1 MIVILGC
8 ETGPEKGFYTCYY
21 KPCHKPGTEQI
32 KGPSGKFIAVFLNG
46 HVNMDSKSYLCTY
59 ECL

>member
-21 KPCHKPGTEQI
+21 KPFHKPGTEEI
-32 KGPSGKFIAVFLNG
+32 KGPSG
-46 HVNMDSKSYLCTY
+46 HVNMDSKSYLCTS